1 MLAFFCE
8 KPLKWRR
15 EKEYRLALDAV
26 MTTFDSE
33 RAAFDS
39 IFVAFDS
46 ISVAF
51 DSERAAF
58 NSTDVEI
65 DDKLLLSAKA
75 TKERNSHSFE
85 KRFSRRGTK
94 SGDAA

>member
-39 IFVAFDS
+39 IFAAFDSISVALDS

-65 DDKLLLSAKA
+65 DDKLLLSPIA
-75 TKERNSHSFE
+75 TKGRNSHSFE
-85 KRFSRRGTK
+85 KLF
-94 SGDAA
+94 

>member
-8 KPLKWRR
+8 ISLKWRR

-39 IFVAFDS
+39 I
-46 ISVAF
+46 SVAF
-51 DSERAAF
+51 DSERTAF
-58 NSTDVEI
+58 NSTEVEI
-65 DDKLLLSAKA
+65 NDKLLLSAKA
-75 TKERNSHSFE
+75 TKERTSHSFE

>member
-39 IFVAFDS
+39 ISVAFDS
-46 ISVAF
+46 ILAAF
-51 DSERAAF
+51 DSERTAF
-58 NSTDVEI
+58 NSADVEI
-65 DDKLLLSAKA
+65 DDKLLLFPIA

>member
-1 MLAFFCE
+1 VLAFFCE

-39 IFVAFDS
+39 I
-46 ISVAF
+46 SVAF
-51 DSERAAF
+51 DSERTAF

-65 DDKLLLSAKA
+65 DDKLLLSPIA
-75 TKERNSHSFE
+75 TKGRKSHSFE